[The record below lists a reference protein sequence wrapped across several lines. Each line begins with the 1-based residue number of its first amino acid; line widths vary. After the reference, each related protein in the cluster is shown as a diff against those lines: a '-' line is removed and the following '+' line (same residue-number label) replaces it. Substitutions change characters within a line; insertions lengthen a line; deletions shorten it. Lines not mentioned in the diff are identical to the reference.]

1 MMLQP
6 SQNGVEIP
14 GDFDR
19 LRKIIPIYA
28 RAGLLRRVDMPDGGV
43 EFVET
48 QTDLVF
54 ASFDGKGRP
63 LAAPMATTPVHLVF
77 DPAA

>member
-1 MMLQP
+1 MMLP
-6 SQNGVEIP
+6 PAHDGFEISEE
-14 GDFDR
+14 FDR
-19 LRKIIPIYA
+19 LRRVIPVYA
-28 RAGLLRRVDMPDGGV
+28 RAGLLRRVGLPDGGV

-48 QTDLVF
+48 QTDHVF

-63 LAAPMATTPVHLVF
+63 LAGPAATMVAGLVF

>member
-1 MMLQP
+1 MMLSP
-6 SQNGVEIP
+6 SQNGVEISE
-14 GDFDR
+14 DFER
-19 LRKIIPIYA
+19 LRRVIPVYA
-28 RAGLLRRVDMPDGGV
+28 RAGLLRRVGLPDGGV
-43 EFVET
+43 EFVDT

-63 LAAPMATTPVHLVF
+63 LASPMAAMVVDLVF

>member
-1 MMLQP
+1 MMLRT
-6 SQNGVEIP
+6 SQNGVELP
-14 GDFDR
+14 GDSDR
-19 LRKIIPIYA
+19 LRRVIPVYA
-28 RAGLLRRVDMPDGGV
+28 RAGLLRRVGLPDGGI
-43 EFVET
+43 EFVDT

-63 LAAPMATTPVHLVF
+63 LSGLVDTAVADLVF